1 MRSACAIAGGIGLLL
16 ASAAIAVSDVPE
28 DAVVAKLPFLDVAEP
43 NRIFVDLAP
52 DGSAPL
58 QLMLDTGA
66 SDSVFTPLAAR
77 RAGVSVR
84 RTKSSAYRRETLT
97 GRDLQFWVDT
107 STSDTGSKTG
117 WEYGLLGGG
126 FLANYV
132 VELDFTARNVRLLDP
147 KRFSVP
153 ASAQEPEHFVGK
165 IGTSTRPV
173 LDIEIDGHPLRVLVD
188 TGWPSPVVLSGKAAR
203 AAGIDA
209 DALPEFGTAFTTRG
223 PMPLRF
229 FEASELKIGPFVF
242 RNVPVQVAPKG
253 WYGMAGETDDSVIG
267 YDLISRFLVRIDYPE
282 KRIWLRRES
291 DAVPYLGVDYAMTRE
306 SGAFLSPWPGLYRV
320 DVVLPDTPAA
330 RLGLRPGDLVEKRA
344 GAKTPEAVL
353 QAIRAGESMKV
364 MRAEDGVMADV
375 HLEPQKAAASP

>member
-1 MRSACAIAGGIGLLL
+1 MRSACAIAGAVGVLL
-16 ASAAIAVSDVPE
+16 ASTTAEAGDVPE
-28 DAVVAKLPFLDVAEP
+28 DAVVAKLPFLAVAEP

-52 DGSAPL
+52 EGSPPL

-66 SDSVFTPLAAR
+66 ADSVFTPLAAR
-77 RAGVSVR
+77 RAGIPVR
-84 RTKSSAYRRETLT
+84 RNKQSPYRRETLA

-117 WEYGLLGGG
+117 WEYGVLGGG
-126 FLANYV
+126 FLAKYV
-132 VELDFTARNVRLLDP
+132 VEFDFTTRNVRLLDP

-165 IGTSTRPV
+165 IGASTRPV

-188 TGWPSPVVLSGKAAR
+188 TGCPNPVVLSGKAAR
-203 AAGIDA
+203 AAGIDV
-209 DALPEFGTAFTTRG
+209 DALPEFGTAMTMMG

-242 RNVPVQVAPKG
+242 RNVPVEVAPKG
-253 WYGMAGETDDSVIG
+253 WYGMAGETNDSVIG

-291 DAVPYLGVDYAMTRE
+291 DAVSYLGVDYAMTRA

-320 DVVLPDTPAA
+320 DAVLPGTPAA
-330 RLGLRPGDLVEKRA
+330 RLGLRMGDLVEKRP

-353 QAIRAGESMKV
+353 QSIRAGEALKV
-364 MRAEDGVMADV
+364 MREEDGVMADV
-375 HLEPQKAAASP
+375 HLEPQKAAASH

>member
-1 MRSACAIAGGIGLLL
+1 VLL
-16 ASAAIAVSDVPE
+16 ASTTAEAGDVPE
-28 DAVVAKLPFLDVAEP
+28 DAVVAKLPFLAVAEP

-52 DGSAPL
+52 EGSPPL

-66 SDSVFTPLAAR
+66 ADSVFTPLAAR
-77 RAGVSVR
+77 RAGIPVR
-84 RTKSSAYRRETLT
+84 RNKQSPYRRETLA

-117 WEYGLLGGG
+117 WEYGVLGGG
-126 FLANYV
+126 FLAKYV
-132 VELDFTARNVRLLDP
+132 VEFDFTTRNVRLLDP

-165 IGTSTRPV
+165 IGASTRPV

-188 TGWPSPVVLSGKAAR
+188 TGCPNPVVLSGKAAR
-203 AAGIDA
+203 AAGIDV
-209 DALPEFGTAFTTRG
+209 DALPEFGTAMTMMG

-242 RNVPVQVAPKG
+242 RNVPVEVAPKG
-253 WYGMAGETDDSVIG
+253 WYGMAGETNDSVIG

-291 DAVPYLGVDYAMTRE
+291 DAVSYLGVDYAMTRA

-320 DVVLPDTPAA
+320 DAVLPGTPAA
-330 RLGLRPGDLVEKRA
+330 RLGLRMGDLVEKRP

-353 QAIRAGESMKV
+353 QSIRAGEALKV
-364 MRAEDGVMADV
+364 MREEDGVMADV
-375 HLEPQKAAASP
+375 HLEPQKAAASH

>member
-1 MRSACAIAGGIGLLL
+1 MRTVRALVWFLGLLV
-16 ASAAIAVSDVPE
+16 APAAIAAGDVPE
-28 DAVVAKLPFLDVAEP
+28 EAVVATLPFLEVAEP
-43 NRIFVDLAP
+43 NRIYVDLAP

-107 STSDTGSKTG
+107 SSSDTGSRTG

-126 FLANYV
+126 FLSQYV
-132 VELDFTARNVRLLDP
+132 VELGFTARNVRLLDP
-147 KRFSVP
+147 KQFSVP
-153 ASAQEPEHFVGK
+153 ASAPGPEHHVGV

-173 LDIEIDGHPLRVLVD
+173 LDVEIDGHPLRVLVD
-188 TGWPSPVVLSGKAAR
+188 TGWPNPVVLSGKAAR
-203 AAGIDA
+203 AAGIDV
-209 DALPEFGTAFTTRG
+209 DALPEFGTALTTRG

-267 YDLISRFLVRIDYPE
+267 YDLLSCFLVRIDYPR
-282 KRIWLRRES
+282 KRIWLRRDS
-291 DAVPYLGVDYAMTRE
+291 DTVTYLGVDYALTRQV
-306 SGAFLSPWPGLYRV
+306 GAFLAPWPGLYRV
-320 DVVLPDTPAA
+320 DAVFPDTPAA
-330 RLGLRPGDLVEKRA
+330 RLGLRTGDLVEKRA
-344 GAKTPEAVL
+344 GAKTPEGVL
-353 QAIRAGESMKV
+353 RSIGADEPIEV
-364 MRAEDGVMADV
+364 MRDADGKRERVR
-375 HLEPQKAAASP
+375 LEPARPAAAP